1 MSCILYFI
9 PFLFFFV
16 KLGLMITCYFPVKLF
31 FFIYKSSCLL
41 QGCRVRCTL
50 IRKKLL
56 SKSSILLDIIII
68 AVTKRNYEASL
79 FPTSRVTRWREETT
93 EHRIIQ
99 KFAIFQF
106 LLSLKTRKSLKKR
119 TKYKTTY
126 SEYYNS

>member
-1 MSCILYFI
+1 
-9 PFLFFFV
+9 
-16 KLGLMITCYFPVKLF
+16 
-31 FFIYKSSCLL
+31 
-41 QGCRVRCTL
+41 
-50 IRKKLL
+50 LL

-106 LLSLKTRKSLKKR
+106 LLSLKTRKSRKSALNIKLLTLNTIIRRLCTSTSDFADLRNCTWKP
-119 TKYKTTY
+119 Y
-126 SEYYNS
+126 SLFYRHICTCYS